1 MTGAMPWGRW
11 RARSVNKHGGCAALT
26 RPTEDM
32 SMLVGWVSEA
42 HPPSVKTRFNVSVRW
57 VSAAHPPS
65 VKTRINVSVGW
76 VSAAHPPSVKTR
88 INVSVGW
95 VSAAHPPSV
104 KTRINVSVGWV
115 SAAHPPS
122 VKTRINVCVPSV
134 EVTHCHPGGQPRNKF
149 VSTHSRRFG
158 DTLDRQRLAPHDYR
172 ITRFF
177 RRVRA

>member
-104 KTRINVSVGWV
+104 KTRINV
-115 SAAHPPS
+115 
-122 VKTRINVCVPSV
+122 CVPSV
-134 EVTHCHPGGQPRNKF
+134 EVTHCHPGGQPRYKF